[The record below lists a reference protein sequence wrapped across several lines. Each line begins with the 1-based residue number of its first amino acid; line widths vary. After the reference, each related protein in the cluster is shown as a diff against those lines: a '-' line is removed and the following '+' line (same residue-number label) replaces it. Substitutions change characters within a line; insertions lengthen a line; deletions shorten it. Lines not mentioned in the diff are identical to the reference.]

1 MANSKFYGKMY
12 SCQEAASFLKVTHQ
26 TVLKYIRNGYLSA
39 TDLSCGTKRPIYGI
53 QEEDLVDF
61 DLRKSK
67 SIKRGRKLGSKNKS
81 KEIDILKKQ
90 VKELSDELF
99 NICVRL
105 EELSK

>member
-12 SCQEAASFLKVTHQ
+12 SCQEAASFLKVTPQ
-26 TVLKYIRNGYLSA
+26 AVSSYIRNGYLSA

-53 QEEDLVDF
+53 REEDLIDF

-67 SIKRGRKLGSKNKS
+67 SIRRGRKLGSKNKS
-81 KEIDILKKQ
+81 KEVDALKKQ
-90 VKELSDELF
+90 IKELSDELF